1 MTRVSIIIPCY
12 NAGDLLCEAVESALA
27 QSHQDVEII
36 IVDDGSTDPRTHEVL
51 QAAAWPRTKIIR
63 KENSGPAS
71 ARNVAISHSS
81 GEYILPLDADDT
93 IEPTYVEKAL
103 AVMESNPNVGIVY
116 CKAMKFGA
124 EQGPW
129 GLPAYNLRELVIDNV
144 IFVTSMFRRSD
155 WLEVGGFNESLRM
168 GVEDYEFW
176 VKIVGKGCDVVQLDE
191 YLFNYRIQESSR
203 TTSFSA
209 DRSVVV
215 DTYATIFR
223 ENVGFYAKNAEVL
236 FEHRFGLYDELLK
249 YRARYGRLDALL
261 QRRPWLLRMLKPF
274 AKLLNRFA

>member
-1 MTRVSIIIPCY
+1 MKRVSIIIPCF

-27 QSHQDVEII
+27 QSHADIEII
-36 IVDDGSTDPRTHEVL
+36 IVDDGSTDPRTQEIL
-51 QAAAWPRTKIIR
+51 EAATWPRTRIIR
-63 KENSGPAS
+63 KENAGPAS
-71 ARNVAISHSS
+71 ARNIAIGQSR

-103 AVMESNPNVGIVY
+103 AVMESSPNVGIVY
-116 CKAMKFGA
+116 CKAMRFGA

-129 GLPAYNLRELVIDNV
+129 GLPPYNLRELVIDNV

-155 WLEVGGFNESLRM
+155 WLAVGGFNESLRM

-176 VKIVGKGCDVVQLDE
+176 VKIVGKGRDVVQLDE

-215 DTYATIFR
+215 DTYARIFR
-223 ENVGFYAKNAEVL
+223 DNIDFFARHAEFL
-236 FEHRFGLYDELLK
+236 FEHRFGLYDELAR
-249 YRARYGRLDALL
+249 YRARYGKLDAFLSRHSVI
-261 QRRPWLLRMLKPF
+261 RRL
-274 AKLLNRFA
+274 AKGVVDVFGIGR

>member
-12 NAGDLLCEAVESALA
+12 NAGDFLHEAVESALA
-27 QSHQDVEII
+27 QTHADIEII
-36 IVDDGSTDPRTHEVL
+36 IVDDGSTDPRTNEIL
-51 QAAAWPRTKIIR
+51 QVAAWPRTKIIR

-71 ARNVAISHSS
+71 ARNVAISNCS

-116 CKAMKFGA
+116 CKAMRFGA

-129 GLPAYNLRELVIDNV
+129 GLPPYNLRELVIDNV
-144 IFVTSMFRRSD
+144 IFVTSMFRRAD
-155 WLEVGGFNESLRM
+155 WLEVGGFNESLLM

-176 VKIVGKGCDVVQLDE
+176 VKIVGKGRDVIQIDE
-191 YLFNYRIQESSR
+191 YLFNYRIQQSSR

-215 DTYATIFR
+215 NTYATIFR
-223 ENVGFYAKNAEVL
+223 ANVEFYAKNAEVL
-236 FEHRFGLYDELLK
+236 FEHRFGLYDELVR

-261 QRRPWLLRMLKPF
+261 QRRPWLLRMLRPI
-274 AKLLNRFA
+274 AKLLNRRA